1 MSENPEE
8 ENERKRHDDIIKKAF
23 EYPEMIRGFF
33 DQHLPKEV
41 KRVIKLDTIKV
52 TKETFIEERLRKKAC
67 DILFEAEFADGRN
80 GYLYLIIEAQSSND
94 SLMAFRLL
102 KYMIEICARHIK
114 EQGEKGGLPMIYPMI
129 FWQSDGK
136 YTAKLNIW
144 DLFPYPEIARS
155 AWVDDCK
162 LINVCKI
169 PDKVLIHNA
178 WTGLFQLVTKYA
190 HKPQLLLQ
198 RLDEYGD
205 VLKELD
211 RKSLGQ
217 TFNFNIVCYVLTLID
232 KSDIIKLKEV
242 LDKHINKGEQIMG
255 NVAQE
260 YIDKGRAEGINIG
273 IDKGRAEGINIGI
286 DKGKREIAK
295 NLLQLGLKQEDVSK
309 ATGLTQQEIELLS
322 KEI

>member
-1 MSENPEE
+1 
-8 ENERKRHDDIIKKAF
+8 
-23 EYPEMIRGFF
+23 
-33 DQHLPKEV
+33 LPQEV
-41 KRVIKLDTIKV
+41 KRIIKLDTITV
-52 TKETFIEERLRKKAC
+52 TKETFIEEHLRKKAC
-67 DILFEAEFADGRN
+67 DILFEAQFADGNN

-94 SLMAFRLL
+94 PLMAFRLF

-114 EQGEKGGLPMIYPMI
+114 EHGETDGLPMIYPMI

-136 YTAKLNIW
+136 YTAKLNVW

-162 LINVCKI
+162 LINVGKI

-205 VLKELD
+205 ILKELD

-217 TFNFNIVCYVLTLID
+217 TFNFNIVCYVLTLIN

-242 LDKHINKGEQIMG
+242 LNKHISKGEQIMS

-260 YIDKGRAEGINIG
+260 YIDQGRAEGINIG
-273 IDKGRAEGINIGI
+273 IDKGINIGIDKGINIGI

-295 NLLQLGLKQEDVSK
+295 NLLQLGLRQEDVSK
-309 ATGLTQQEIELLS
+309 ATGLTQKEIELLS